1 MSILTEKQLDRYAD
15 VLLWALKK
23 ARSGKFKKNDVILIN
38 YHMPA
43 VRLAEIVFAK
53 LMAMDLH
60 PVQRMGLTATME
72 KNFFELSNN
81 QQVVFQPPG
90 EKELYKQL
98 NGSIFLYAPESMTHL
113 TGIDPKKIGKAAVAR
128 KFLRDILEKRDQA
141 GTFGWTLCTYPTKE
155 QARHAKLSLK
165 AYAQQITKACFLN
178 RASPISHWQETY
190 NNAASI
196 KKWLNRMNVEFYN
209 IESEHTDLKITPG
222 NKRKWIGIS
231 GHNIPS
237 FELFLS
243 PDWRGTTGIYFSNLP
258 SFRSG
263 NYVKD
268 VRFEFKKGA
277 VVNIAAKKGENFVIQ
292 QLAMDKGANKV
303 GEFSLTDKR
312 FSKINTFMAN
322 TLFDENY
329 GGKYGNCHVALG
341 SSYADTYTG
350 NPRELTKAKKQR
362 LGFNDSALHWDF
374 VNTEKKR
381 VVAHLKS
388 GKNITI
394 YENGQFTY

>member
-1 MSILTEKQLDRYAD
+1 MGILTEKQLHRYAD
-15 VLLWALKK
+15 VLLWGLKK
-23 ARSGKFKKNDVILIN
+23 ARSYKFKKNDVVLIS

-53 LMAMDLH
+53 LLDMGLR

-81 QQVVFQPPG
+81 KQVVFQPPG
-90 EKELYKQL
+90 EKELYKKL
-98 NGSIFLYAPESMTHL
+98 NGSIFLHAPESMTHL
-113 TGIDPKKIGKAAVAR
+113 SEIDPKKIGKAAVAR
-128 KFLRDILEKRDQA
+128 KFLRDILEKRDQS

-155 QARHAKLSLK
+155 QARHAQISLK
-165 AYAQQITKACFLN
+165 AYANQITKACFLN
-178 RASPISHWQETY
+178 RTSPISHWQETF

-196 KKWLNRMNVEFYN
+196 KKWLNRMNVEFYH
-209 IESEHTDLKITPG
+209 IESAHTDLKITPG
-222 NKRKWIGIS
+222 DKRKWIGIS

-243 PDWRGTTGIYFSNLP
+243 PDWRGTTGRYFANLP

-268 VRFEFKKGA
+268 VRLEFKKG
-277 VVNIAAKKGENFVIQ
+277 VVVKIEAKKGEGFVTQ
-292 QLAMDKGANKV
+292 QLAMDKGANKI

-329 GGKYGNCHVALG
+329 GGKHGNCHVALG
-341 SSYADTYTG
+341 SSYGDTYTG
-350 NPRELTKAKKQR
+350 NPR
-362 LGFNDSALHWDF
+362 
-374 VNTEKKR
+374 
-381 VVAHLKS
+381 
-388 GKNITI
+388 
-394 YENGQFTY
+394 

>member
-196 KKWLNRMNVEFYN
+196 KKWLNRMNVEFYH

-243 PDWRGTTGIYFSNLP
+243 PDWRGTTGIYFFQSA
-258 SFRSG
+258 F
-263 NYVKD
+263 
-268 VRFEFKKGA
+268 
-277 VVNIAAKKGENFVIQ
+277 IQ
-292 QLAMDKGANKV
+292 
-303 GEFSLTDKR
+303 KR
-312 FSKINTFMAN
+312 
-322 TLFDENY
+322 
-329 GGKYGNCHVALG
+329 
-341 SSYADTYTG
+341 
-350 NPRELTKAKKQR
+350 
-362 LGFNDSALHWDF
+362 
-374 VNTEKKR
+374 
-381 VVAHLKS
+381 
-388 GKNITI
+388 
-394 YENGQFTY
+394 